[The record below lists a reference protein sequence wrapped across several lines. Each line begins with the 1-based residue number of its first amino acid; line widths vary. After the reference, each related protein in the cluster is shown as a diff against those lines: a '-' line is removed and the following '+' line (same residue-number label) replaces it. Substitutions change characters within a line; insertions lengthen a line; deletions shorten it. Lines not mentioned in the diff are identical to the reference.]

1 MNIRNILFGLA
12 GLFLICGES
21 QAACSLVGNPYGAKK
36 VQFNINIGTVFGA
49 GTAPVGAVLA
59 SYTQTAPSKTLI
71 NASNYLACQLNDL
84 ETFTPSMNGGA
95 PVAGFPNVY
104 RTNLAGI
111 GYRLTYSD
119 GVTLAPAQ
127 WRNPYGTA
135 GSTTNGGVMYFSPGQ
150 FKFELIKTAVTV
162 GSGPLS
168 VGEYGSDNVPGYQAL
183 QIYVSNGGYIQ
194 SGGCT
199 VDVDSVNKV
208 VSLNSVATNKF
219 TGLNSVQGNK
229 AFNLNVSCTS
239 APPKLLIQFNGTAD
253 ISGYAGTLALGGGS
267 TATG

>member
-95 PVAGFPNVY
+95 PVAGFPMCTAPTW
-104 RTNLAGI
+104 RASAIASLIRMASLW
-111 GYRLTYSD
+111 RLH
-119 GVTLAPAQ
+119 
-127 WRNPYGTA
+127 
-135 GSTTNGGVMYFSPGQ
+135 NGAIPTEQ
-150 FKFELIKTAVTV
+150 RAVR
-162 GSGPLS
+162 PMA
-168 VGEYGSDNVPGYQAL
+168 E
-183 QIYVSNGGYIQ
+183 
-194 SGGCT
+194 
-199 VDVDSVNKV
+199 
-208 VSLNSVATNKF
+208 
-219 TGLNSVQGNK
+219 
-229 AFNLNVSCTS
+229 
-239 APPKLLIQFNGTAD
+239 
-253 ISGYAGTLALGGGS
+253 
-267 TATG
+267 